1 MAFKLKEFITSE
13 SGGGVLL
20 LGCAFLA
27 LIFVNTP
34 GLSAFYDWFIHLELK
49 LGVVLNEGL
58 GLKENVH
65 FWINDFFMAFFF
77 FVVGLELKREMKEGQ
92 LKYLSQVIL
101 PIFAALGGVIVPALI
116 FAVLNWGD
124 QPDIRGWAIPT
135 ATDIAFAVG
144 VLALLGRR
152 IPASLKIFVLTL
164 AIMDDLCA
172 IIIIALFYS
181 GNLNFLF
188 LSLAFLVLLVLLGLN
203 LSGVSK
209 KTPYIILSVILW
221 FFVLNSGI
229 HASIAGV
236 AAAFTIPL
244 YNSDKS
250 SMLKDLEHILANPVN
265 FLILPLFAFTNAG
278 VSLIGLEPSHIFG
291 SVPMG
296 IFLGLFV
303 GKQVGIFLFSFI
315 AIKMGF
321 GFMPERSNWK
331 QLYAVG
337 IICGIGFTM
346 SLFVDNLAYGEAS
359 MSLYHGADKLA
370 ILVGSLV
377 SGVVGYFFAKAV
389 GNNPDGTPKA

>member
-1 MAFKLKEFITSE
+1 MAFKFKEFISSE
-13 SGGGVLL
+13 SGGGMLL

-34 GLSAFYDWFIHLELK
+34 GLSAFYDWFIHFKLE

-65 FWINDFFMAFFF
+65 FWINDFLMAFFF
-77 FVVGLELKREMKEGQ
+77 FSVGLELKKEMKEGQ
-92 LKYLSQVIL
+92 LKYLSQVVL
-101 PIFAALGGVIVPALI
+101 PIFAAIGGVITPALI
-116 FAVLNWGD
+116 FALLNWGG

-172 IIIIALFYS
+172 IVIIALFYS
-181 GNLNFLF
+181 GNLSFLF
-188 LSLAFLVLLVLLGLN
+188 LGLAFLIVLALIGLN
-203 LSGVSK
+203 LAGVSK
-209 KTPYIILSVILW
+209 KTPYIILSLILW

-236 AAAFTIPL
+236 VAAFTIPL
-244 YNSDKS
+244 YNDDKS

-265 FLILPLFAFTNAG
+265 FIILPLFAFTNAG

-296 IFLGLFV
+296 IFLGLFL
-303 GKQVGIFLFSFI
+303 GKQIGIFLFSFI

-321 GFMPERSNWK
+321 GFMPERANWK
-331 QLYAVG
+331 QLYAVA

-370 ILVGSLV
+370 ILVGSFV

>member
-27 LIFVNTP
+27 LIFVSTP